1 MDQKLKGDLKSIITE
16 TTKEVTSKIALLGKD
31 LNEFKE
37 TTASEINSVKG
48 DIKEVSDCQKKLEQ
62 RVTDMECQRT
72 TWVTGVQED
81 MRRLSSV
88 VVVPNKGPR
97 QEDIDAY
104 LDEFD
109 KMKRGIGLAPFT
121 TEDFR
126 RIGAH
131 LTKHNIPATMENIL
145 SARLMD
151 FWEHDRAIDKTGVE
165 TLSDLMETCWWT
177 PMPLRKNDNPDLKEK
192 VIFARFKTESGKAT
206 MYVHAK
212 WMNTMCKK
220 KQIEP
225 RRILMDVCPQLERRF
240 GALNK
245 LQHRFRHQQEA
256 EMGPG
261 TKCQTRIECAEDT
274 IVIQYRFDEKEAWR
288 NLDAEK
294 HFKKEQ
300 IPGVPG
306 TSAESSS
313 TDSSAEGTESRN
325 KRKKSTEVEVDV
337 SKKSRKKGGDK
348 VVDKKKTCNSRDI
361 AEMLR
366 SQPIRGKKDVDEGEE
381 EEEGDDNDDGE
392 LTTLQFGTRLGSR
405 YQVRNILNIYSDYQ
419 V

>member
-81 MRRLSSV
+81 MRRLSGD
-88 VVVPNKGPR
+88 VVVPNRGMT

-109 KMKRGIGLAPFT
+109 KMKQGIGLAPFT

-151 FWEHDRAIDKTGVE
+151 FW
-165 TLSDLMETCWWT
+165 
-177 PMPLRKNDNPDLKEK
+177 
-192 VIFARFKTESGKAT
+192 
-206 MYVHAK
+206 
-212 WMNTMCKK
+212 
-220 KQIEP
+220 
-225 RRILMDVCPQLERRF
+225 
-240 GALNK
+240 
-245 LQHRFRHQQEA
+245 
-256 EMGPG
+256 
-261 TKCQTRIECAEDT
+261 
-274 IVIQYRFDEKEAWR
+274 
-288 NLDAEK
+288 
-294 HFKKEQ
+294 
-300 IPGVPG
+300 
-306 TSAESSS
+306 
-313 TDSSAEGTESRN
+313 
-325 KRKKSTEVEVDV
+325 
-337 SKKSRKKGGDK
+337 
-348 VVDKKKTCNSRDI
+348 
-361 AEMLR
+361 
-366 SQPIRGKKDVDEGEE
+366 
-381 EEEGDDNDDGE
+381 
-392 LTTLQFGTRLGSR
+392 
-405 YQVRNILNIYSDYQ
+405 
-419 V
+419 